1 MVTKSLKLD
10 NNIVDDLEIAI
21 KGLNEKTGAN
31 IYDFSNIVRIALNKY
46 LDSEE
51 IKEIIN
57 SVKNAEEEN
66 KKNILLASESS
77 LSKDWMSTEEDEI
90 WADL

>member
-10 NNIVDDLEIAI
+10 DKLVENLELAI

-31 IYDFSNIVRIALNKY
+31 IYDFSNVVRIALNKY
-46 LDSEE
+46 LESED

-57 SVKNAEEEN
+57 SVKNAESEN
-66 KKNILLASESS
+66 KKNVLFVSESS
-77 LSKDWMSTEEDEI
+77 LSKDWMSTEEDET

>member
-1 MVTKSLKLD
+1 MITKSLKLD
-10 NNIVDDLEIAI
+10 DKIVESLEIAI
-21 KGLNEKTGAN
+21 KGLNEKTGTN

-46 LDSEE
+46 LDSNE

-57 SVKNAEEEN
+57 SVKNAELEN
-66 KKNILLASESS
+66 KKNVLLASESS
-77 LSKDWMSTEEDEI
+77 LSKDWMSMEEDET